1 MAVSARVCP
10 PPAPAPT
17 RNTLHSAPSWTIIA
31 LPHPDLG
38 KPALWCDGSGPA
50 PDSVVLPGVPGIT
63 LKTIPSAPLPDADCY
78 TLTYQSAEV
87 RLACDEGFDGMEVVV
102 PVGRFTSRVS
112 QADADSRALEY
123 AQANLACEEQVWW
136 NTEQIV
142 TCPENRVGD
151 PVVVPAHSFSSTQ
164 SQNDANALAVAHG
177 ETLLV
182 CAQTE
187 TQYYEIPF
195 RQELTLGWYF
205 DDASHQ
211 GAITIYFVGRVR
223 LWASG
228 TVEMFG
234 NLACN
239 RAGQSYRVWV
249 GPTTTS
255 GEYHVVGTTTLT
267 NTSED
272 VYWVHRLEEGSYV
285 HCVLGADIGGAT
297 WLRKLWS
304 FDDGGWAFPI
314 VFDNFRTSNADMDG
328 TITRSEA
335 AITCTGT
342 ASNYSASSAWDW
354 WSSVTPG
361 IAAGDW
367 VFSGYSGVVQVSTPT
382 YTTTAA
388 LPDSASTGIY
398 ARWYSGS
405 PYPGVAYVTRLCSV
419 GPFYRPEHDPAPQM
433 GIDPMGQ

>member
-1 MAVSARVCP
+1 MACA
-10 PPAPAPT
+10 APAPDARQCVPT
-17 RNTLHSAPSWTIIA
+17 PDHDPDCFTAIWWNVEQVVTCPLGTVGPSVTV
-31 LPHPDLG
+31 
-38 KPALWCDGSGPA
+38 PAHRF
-50 PDSVVLPGVPGIT
+50 
-63 LKTIPSAPLPDADCY
+63 PSY
-78 TLTYQSAEV
+78 
-87 RLACDEGFDGMEVVV
+87 
-102 PVGRFTSRVS
+102 VS

-211 GAITIYFVGRVR
+211 GPVTLYFTGKVR

-228 TVEMFG
+228 TVEMIG
-234 NLACN
+234 SIYCN
-239 RAGQSYRVWV
+239 RAGQEYRVWI

-255 GEYHVVGTTTLT
+255 GEYHVVGTTVLA

-272 VYWVHRLEEGSYV
+272 VYWVHHLDEGSYV
-285 HCVLGADIGGAT
+285 HGILGADFGTSGVWI
-297 WLRKLWS
+297 RKLWS
-304 FDDGGWAFPI
+304 FEDGGWAFPI
-314 VFDNFRTSNADMDG
+314 VFDNFGTSYADMDG
-328 TITRSEA
+328 TITRSDT
-335 AITCTGT
+335 AITCTGNAYNYL
-342 ASNYSASSAWDW
+342 ASAACDW

-361 IAAGDW
+361 ETADDW
-367 VFSGYSGVVQVSTPT
+367 VFSGYSGVKQVSTPT

-388 LPDSASTGIY
+388 IPDSSTTGIY

-405 PYPGVAYVTRLCSV
+405 PYPNATNVTRICSV
-419 GPFYRPEHDPAPQM
+419 GPFYRPAHDPTPQT
-433 GIDPMGQ
+433 GIDPLG